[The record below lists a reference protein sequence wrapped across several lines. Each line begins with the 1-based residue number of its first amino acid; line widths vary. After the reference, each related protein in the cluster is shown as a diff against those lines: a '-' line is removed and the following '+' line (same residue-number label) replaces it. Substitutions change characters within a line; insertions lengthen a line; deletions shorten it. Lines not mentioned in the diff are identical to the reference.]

1 MIFRPFGAKKIKKN
15 WIWKMIDILS
25 FLKDDCYEIET
36 SKSSIRFMRLSGNQQ
51 MMNTSNIDKRIKLRY
66 LKWLFV
72 VEKYDLM
79 ITFKKKLSERSRILQ
94 NIE

>member
-1 MIFRPFGAKKIKKN
+1 MDHDICKV
-15 WIWKMIDILS
+15 DILS

-79 ITFKKKLSERSRILQ
+79 ITFKKKKYLKGQEFSRI
-94 NIE
+94 